1 MVLDFSFRR
10 TAWSEPPITKSSV
23 SLYTAFQL
31 ALFAPLAM
39 QHLDMTINSSKVGRF
54 FHNLTRPQ
62 VMCQLL
68 HNLHKIRVQNAA
80 LYIAV
85 YGIQSLF
92 INLFQRVIVR
102 KLMLF
107 SSFQIDD
114 LFISVSGLEYQWLCK
129 LEKACSVAL
138 DHYRSGFFCLFSPL
152 PFAYILLYNL

>member
-1 MVLDFSFRR
+1 
-10 TAWSEPPITKSSV
+10 
-23 SLYTAFQL
+23 
-31 ALFAPLAM
+31 
-39 QHLDMTINSSKVGRF
+39 
-54 FHNLTRPQ
+54 
-62 VMCQLL
+62 MCQLL

-138 DHYRSGFFCLFSPL
+138 DHYR
-152 PFAYILLYNL
+152 